1 MMARDLMVR
10 LGDRSYNIKFGRRT
24 LAGIG
29 RFCHDIGVG
38 TRVAVVSN
46 PTVWKHCGDVVARSL
61 AAEGFIVHRITIPDG
76 ESYKNSET
84 LNHIYDVLI
93 ETGMDRQSFLI
104 ALGGGVVG
112 DITGYAASTYLRGIP
127 FVQVPT
133 SLLAQV
139 DSSVGGKTGI
149 NHRLGKNL
157 IGTFYQPLLVLI
169 DSATLDTLPERE
181 YLSGLAEVV
190 KYGVVCDG
198 PFFEFLSEG
207 VEKLLSR
214 DGDFVLETVRRCCE
228 LKASVVERDERE
240 GSYRAVLNYGHTF
253 AHALEKITGYSRY
266 LHGEAVAVGM
276 VQAARLSEARGYA
289 EPGDTKRIVDLLG
302 SLRLPTELEG
312 FAPEEYRAVMLRD
325 KKVRDGGINFVF
337 NKGIGNS
344 VIERVTDW
352 DYLLQYVV

>member
-1 MMARDLMVR
+1 MTAQDLMVR
-10 LGDRSYNIKFGRRT
+10 LGDRSYTIKFGRRT
-24 LAGIG
+24 IAGIG
-29 RFCHDIGVG
+29 RFCLDIGVG
-38 TRVAVVSN
+38 KQVAVVSN
-46 PTVWKHCGDVVARSL
+46 PTVWKHWGDGVARAL
-61 AAEGFIVHRITIPDG
+61 AAEGFIVHRIMIPDG

-93 ETGMDRQSFLI
+93 ETGMDRQSFLL

-157 IGTFYQPLLVLI
+157 IGTFYQPRLVLI

-198 PFFEFLSEG
+198 SFFDFLSQG

-214 DGDFVLETVRRCCE
+214 DGDYVLHTVRRCCE

-266 LHGEAVAVGM
+266 LHGEAVAIGM
-276 VQAARLSEARGYA
+276 VQAARLSETKGYA
-289 EPGDTKRIVDLLG
+289 GHEDTRRIVDLLG

-312 FAPEEYRAVMLRD
+312 FAPDEYRAVMLRD

-337 NKGIGNS
+337 NRGIGNS
-344 VIERVTDW
+344 VIERVADW

>member
-1 MMARDLMVR
+1 MVRDLMVR
-10 LGDRSYNIKFGRRT
+10 LGDRSYPIRFGRRS
-24 LAGIG
+24 LGGIG
-29 RFCHDIGVG
+29 RLCLGLGVG
-38 TRVAVVSN
+38 KQVAVISN
-46 PTVWKHCGDVVARSL
+46 PTIWKHWGDEVAGSL
-61 AAEGFIVHRITIPDG
+61 ADAGFTVHRIMIPDG

-93 ETGMDRQSFLI
+93 ETGMDRQSFLL

-157 IGTFYQPLLVLI
+157 IGTFYQPRLVMI

-198 PFFEFLSEG
+198 SFFDFLSRG
-207 VEKLLSR
+207 VERLLSR
-214 DGDFVLETVRRCCE
+214 DGDYVLDTVRRCCE

-276 VQAARLSEARGYA
+276 VQAARLSERKGYA
-289 EPGDTKRIVDLLG
+289 GPEDTRRIVDLLG
-302 SLRLPTELEG
+302 SLGLPTALEG
-312 FAPEEYRAVMLRD
+312 CAPDECRAVMLRD

-337 NKGIGNS
+337 NRGIGNS